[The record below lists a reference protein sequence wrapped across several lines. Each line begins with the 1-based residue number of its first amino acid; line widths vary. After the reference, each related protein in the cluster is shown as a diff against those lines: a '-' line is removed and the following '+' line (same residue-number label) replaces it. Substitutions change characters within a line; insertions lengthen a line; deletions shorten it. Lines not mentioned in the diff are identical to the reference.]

1 MTQDFKSIL
10 EDYITNNIVPT
21 SQQAKTEFDE
31 ADVLSFSHWTS
42 LLPVVPEGHT
52 MNLEFNGYVVDEA
65 SNKIII
71 YGYYSISGSNSIKGI
86 IILLDETFNPIKSF
100 LTYSNGTELNKIEC
114 MKQAEDGTFYLV
126 ENGVNNV
133 PRFVL
138 VNNFSSQNANG
149 DYVLNFRKNYNF
161 DNSFQSYQ
169 IQNMFKSGTSA
180 KYVFFA
186 LYEGGND
193 DYSTKVI
200 ELEVNVGEPLVWSTP
215 ITISNKRFSGAYA
228 QFSDEGVYWRML
240 TTQYSSGYD
249 ITCYTKDYSQTN
261 PSSTVIAT
269 MSYRGYIQDN
279 QKCAFLDQD
288 TVYFSYSLIGTR
300 IDFCKYSFTDST
312 FTTIFTKSF
321 SGNHYEEINLA
332 ICDGILY
339 IQYGA
344 DISWNSSSLIPEENG
359 YKGDYYFQR
368 MTDDVWNPVLYA
380 EDETFNYLT
389 TLFIPKTDF
398 NLVQLGS
405 ISFVVFATIGT
416 KAYGLLLKDNYN
428 ALNYNGQPYTD
439 YNSILPKQVEIYSN
453 NSLVFARNIIDKT
466 VIDNKTVSTTTIPN
480 TYLNN
485 INLDKENL
493 LTETNVTMLS
503 QNVPITKNI
512 YESIYLSFIN
522 SITNRI
528 YGVDSQTIEAQVPS
542 NLNSYVNTNMNT
554 GTQTNS
560 ENTSMG
566 CLVVNYADGT
576 TLTNNV
582 LWTRVNGQYQ
592 YTFALD
598 VQKEIASYEIKSSN
612 LQQTYYTVIPSGLN
626 VGSIYKITE
635 TFYVS

>member
-71 YGYYSISGSNSIKGI
+71 YGYYSISGGNSTKGI

-186 LYEGGND
+186 LYEGVND

-240 TTQYSSGYD
+240 TTQYSSGYN

-261 PSSTVIAT
+261 PSSTVITT
-269 MSYRGYIQDN
+269 MSYRGYIKDN

-288 TVYFSYSLIGTR
+288 TVYFAYSLVGTQ

-321 SGNHYEEINLA
+321 SGNHFEEINLA
-332 ICDGILY
+332 IGDGILY

-344 DISWNSSSLIPEENG
+344 DISWNDTSLIPEEKG

-380 EDETFNYLT
+380 EDEIFNYSA

-405 ISFVVFATIGT
+405 ISFEVFATIGT

-428 ALNYNGQPYTD
+428 VLKYNGQPYTD
-439 YNSILPKQVEIYSN
+439 YNSTLPKQVEIYSN

-528 YGVDSQTIEAQVPS
+528 YGADSQTIEAQVPS
-542 NLNSYVNTNMNT
+542 NLNSYVTTNMNT

-576 TLTNNV
+576 TLTNNIF
-582 LWTRVNGQYQ
+582 WTRVNGQYQ

-626 VGSIYKITE
+626 VGSTYKFTE